1 MPPPTT
7 TRSNVSEASAS
18 MACARGSTTSV
29 LQQPALRRL
38 RRRAGILAEELLE
51 AAGRGRCVG
60 GAVVVEHRA
69 HVLGELGEAADAR
82 GHLLELVVAV
92 LPAEA
97 LRHGLTLEVALGVA
111 AVGAQ

>member
-38 RRRAGILAEELLE
+38 RRRPRVLAEELLE
-51 AAGRGRCVG
+51 AAGRGRRVG
-60 GAVVVEHRA
+60 GAVVVQHRA
-69 HVLGELGEAADAR
+69 HVLGQLGQPADPA
-82 GHLLELVVAV
+82 GHLLQLV
-92 LPAEA
+92 LGDGPA
-97 LRHGLTLEVALGVA
+97 GSPA
-111 AVGAQ
+111 ASEEHTFE